1 MQTYLQYQAKHLD
14 YLDFAITSGEPIEKQ
29 LAMAMERILG
39 LQSGKDSLQIEI
51 LDMER
56 ALEIRS
62 QLLRNAK
69 VREQELQIQLKEYDS
84 PQPGFKDSYRDQTFD
99 YAFFN
104 PASIGTWNC
113 ISLVRDVCKSFTSS
127 LARWTK
133 ASQRTVWFRSVRG
146 LGH

>member
-1 MQTYLQYQAKHLD
+1 MQTFLQYQAKHLD
-14 YLDFAITSGEPIEKQ
+14 YLDFAITSGEPIERQ

-39 LQSGKDSLQIEI
+39 LQSGKDNLRIEI

-84 PQPGFKDSYRDQTFD
+84 PQPSFKDNCRDQTFD
-99 YAFFN
+99 YAFVTQ
-104 PASIGTWNC
+104 ASIGTWNC
-113 ISLVRDVCKSFTSS
+113 IDRVRGVFKSCTSS
-127 LARWTK
+127 LVKWTK
-133 ASQRTVWFRSVRG
+133 ASQRMIWFRSVRG